1 MANTVVSIFEN
12 VEQAQR
18 AQDLLRAS
26 GYADGQVIVKTAV
39 YKTDAQVDESDNTD
53 VFDKIA
59 DFFKDLFGADD
70 EEVATYSEAGHKGTI
85 ITVHTADRDEA
96 EKVAAILDG
105 YGAVDVDGNT
115 ENVRSVQH
123 QFLDDPAHPVFS
135 KDGQEQD
142 GNFPTRA
149 SRLKSRIVARSEMKN
164 NPLF

>member
-26 GYADGQVIVKTAV
+26 GYADNQVVVKTAA
-39 YKTDAQVDESDNTD
+39 YKTDAPAEEHENTD

-70 EEVATYSEAGHKGTI
+70 EEVVTYSEAGHKGTI

-105 YGAVDVDGNT
+105 YGAVDVAENT
-115 ENVRSVQH
+115 ENIRSVQH
-123 QFLDDPAHPVFS
+123 QFLDDPANPVFA
-135 KDGQEQD
+135 KDSQD
-142 GNFPTRA
+142 TSFPTRA
-149 SRLKSRIVARSEMKN
+149 SRLKSRIVARSEIKN
-164 NPLF
+164 NPFF